1 MISVVVPYF
10 QRSPGILS
18 KALHSVAAQKGT
30 TLPIHVLV
38 IDDASPVP
46 AESEISH
53 LQALPFALQVVRQ
66 PNGGPGAARNKALD
80 LVPAATRYVA
90 FLDSDDEWTPTH
102 LARAEAALEAGYDFY
117 FADHFQLDQSVGAFA
132 RAGKLSLQEH
142 PALAL
147 GARGLHAYRG
157 DMIDQVIRGNL
168 IGTSTVVYRWAA
180 FAKQR
185 FRPEYTNA
193 GEDYIFWMELTHQ
206 GARIAFS
213 TECEARYGRGV
224 NVYSGTAWGSQQH
237 LLRVHNEMR
246 YRKFTAERFP
256 VSSAQRVHLQN
267 AVRSLR
273 SEFVQDVLH
282 LLKHREK
289 LPLPLLARHL
299 RMDPLTFVQMPLI
312 AWRLLKEKKA
322 N

>member
-1 MISVVVPYF
+1 MIAVVIPYF

-18 KALHSVAAQKGT
+18 KALHSIAAQKGT

-46 AESEISH
+46 AQSEIENLGPLTFS
-53 LQALPFALQVVRQ
+53 LQVVVQ

-80 LVPAATRYVA
+80 LMPADTRYVA
-90 FLDSDDEWTPTH
+90 FLDSDDEWTPDH
-102 LARAEAALEAGYDFY
+102 LARAQAALEAGHDFY
-117 FADHFQLDQSVGAFA
+117 FADHFQLGQSVGAFA
-132 RAGKLSLQEH
+132 RAGRLNLQDH

-147 GARGLHAYRG
+147 GVAGLHSYGG
-157 DMIDQVIRGNL
+157 DMLDQVIRGNL

-193 GEDYIFWMELTHQ
+193 GEDYIFWMEIAHQ

-224 NVYSGTAWGSQQH
+224 NIYSGTAWGSKQH

-246 YRKFTAERFP
+246 YRKFTAQRFP
-256 VSSAQRVHLQN
+256 VTDAQRAHLQN
-267 AVRSLR
+267 AVRALR
-273 SEFVQDVLH
+273 QEFVQDILH
-282 LLKHREK
+282 LLKHREIPPMR
-289 LPLPLLARHL
+289 LVAQHL
-299 RMDPLTFVQMPLI
+299 CMDPLTGIQLPFI
-312 AWRLLKEKKA
+312 AGRLLKERKS